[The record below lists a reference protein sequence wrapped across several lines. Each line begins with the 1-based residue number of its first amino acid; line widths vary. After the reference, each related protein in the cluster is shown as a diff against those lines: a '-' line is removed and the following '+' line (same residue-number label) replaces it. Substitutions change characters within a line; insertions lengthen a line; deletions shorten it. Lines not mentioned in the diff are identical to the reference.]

1 MVMTDN
7 EVREWLHSMDI
18 YDYDLCDGVVHVV
31 GDVDLYKKRL
41 ASIPVQFGYV
51 SGNFIC
57 RVNNLISLEG
67 GPIEVGGDLNCEHN
81 NLVSLEGCPSE
92 VGGNFNCIN
101 NNLTSLEGCPTEVGG
116 GFYCRHNLFKDKP
129 DTSGIKI
136 GGEFRWE

>member
-81 NLVSLEGCPSE
+81 NLVSLEGCP
-92 VGGNFNCIN
+92 
-101 NNLTSLEGCPTEVGG
+101 TEVGG

-129 DTSGIKI
+129 DVSGIKI
-136 GGEFRWE
+136 GGKFVWE